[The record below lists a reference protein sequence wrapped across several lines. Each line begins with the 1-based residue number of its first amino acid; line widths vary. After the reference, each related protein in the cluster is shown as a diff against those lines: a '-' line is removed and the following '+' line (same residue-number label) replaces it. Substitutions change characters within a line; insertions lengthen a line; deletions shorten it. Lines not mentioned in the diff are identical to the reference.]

1 MKPPSSSSSSSS
13 NLMIQHPKL
22 MTIGEAG
29 GHTIKET
36 NLPLMPAGFI

>member
-1 MKPPSSSSSSSS
+1 
-13 NLMIQHPKL
+13 MIQQPKL

-36 NLPLMPAGFI
+36 NAPLMPAGFI